1 MSVSVLVDHVKELM
15 ATLEKL
21 AKVGSIF
28 VGVPEE
34 KASRKSSEMN
44 NATLA
49 AIHELGSP
57 SANIPAR
64 PFLKIGIAKAQKECV
79 NILGIGAAKAL
90 TNFDA
95 GDLVK
100 AQDKAGLVAQ
110 NSVRGV
116 FTSGELKPLAE
127 STLKKKGKKTTP
139 LIDTG
144 SLRTS
149 ISYVVR

>member
-1 MSVSVLVDHVKELM
+1 MSVSVLVDHTKELM

-28 VGVPEE
+28 VGVPED
-34 KASRKSSEMN
+34 KAARKSSEMN

-57 SANIPAR
+57 AAKIPPR

-79 NILGIGAAKAL
+79 NILGAGAAKAL

-116 FTSGELKPLAE
+116 FRSGDLKPLE
-127 STLKKKGKKTTP
+127 KSTLKKKGEKTTP

>member
-1 MSVSVLVDHVKELM
+1 MSVSVLEDHIKELI

-28 VGVPEE
+28 VGVPED
-34 KASRKSSEMN
+34 KAARKSSEMN

-57 SANIPAR
+57 AAHIPAR
-64 PFLKIGIAKAQKECV
+64 PFLKIGIEKVQKECV
-79 NILGIGAAKAL
+79 NILGAGAAKAL

-116 FTSGELKPLAE
+116 FTSGELKPLAK
-127 STLKKKGKKTTP
+127 STLKKKGNKTTP

-144 SLRTS
+144 SLRKS

>member
-1 MSVSVLVDHVKELM
+1 MSVSVLVDHTKELM
-15 ATLEKL
+15 KTLEKL
-21 AKVGSIF
+21 ASIGSIF
-28 VGVPEE
+28 VGVPED

-57 SANIPAR
+57 AAKIPPR
-64 PFLKIGIAKAQKECV
+64 PFLKIGIAKAQQECV
-79 NILGIGAAKAL
+79 KILGAGAAKAL

-100 AQDKAGLVAQ
+100 AQDKAGLAAQ

-116 FTSGELKPLAE
+116 FTSGELKALAE

>member
-1 MSVSVLVDHVKELM
+1 MSVSVLVDHTKELM

-57 SANIPAR
+57 AANTAWSARAPNCCR
-64 PFLKIGIAKAQKECV
+64 
-79 NILGIGAAKAL
+79 
-90 TNFDA
+90 
-95 GDLVK
+95 
-100 AQDKAGLVAQ
+100 
-110 NSVRGV
+110 SS
-116 FTSGELKPLAE
+116 SG
-127 STLKKKGKKTTP
+127 
-139 LIDTG
+139 
-144 SLRTS
+144 
-149 ISYVVR
+149 